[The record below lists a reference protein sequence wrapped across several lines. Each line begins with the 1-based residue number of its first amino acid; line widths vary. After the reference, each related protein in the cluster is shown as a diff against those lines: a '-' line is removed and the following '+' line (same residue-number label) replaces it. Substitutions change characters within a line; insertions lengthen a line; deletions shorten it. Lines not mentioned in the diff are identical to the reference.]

1 MDNLEKLEKYADTDE
16 CDGECDMYSPYKKCP
31 ECAARSALN
40 EIGGIA
46 TAAIRYIESIDI

>member
-1 MDNLEKLEKYADTDE
+1 MDNLEKLEKYAETDE
-16 CDGECDMYSPYKKCP
+16 CNGDCDMYSPYKKCP

-46 TAAIRYIESIDI
+46 TAAIRYIESINI